1 MQNHRSTFITPNR
14 IKLSP
19 QASKYTKTKPGK
31 QRYLYKQWDLQLTMS
46 NLPEALHRTNRTQ
59 PEGSVS
65 RTSQTY
71 QIQRTQISIRP
82 TYLDHRHEYDPI
94 NNTMALIKTCRK
106 GSYMNILE
114 QYYIQS
120 YQKQDALIEEQH
132 PMEENIL
139 FKFITPPTPSIT
151 QV

>member
-1 MQNHRSTFITPNR
+1 
-14 IKLSP
+14 
-19 QASKYTKTKPGK
+19 
-31 QRYLYKQWDLQLTMS
+31 MS
-46 NLPEALHRTNRTQ
+46 ILE
-59 PEGSVS
+59 
-65 RTSQTY
+65 
-71 QIQRTQISIRP
+71 
-82 TYLDHRHEYDPI
+82 HRHEYGPL

-114 QYYIQS
+114 QYYIQL